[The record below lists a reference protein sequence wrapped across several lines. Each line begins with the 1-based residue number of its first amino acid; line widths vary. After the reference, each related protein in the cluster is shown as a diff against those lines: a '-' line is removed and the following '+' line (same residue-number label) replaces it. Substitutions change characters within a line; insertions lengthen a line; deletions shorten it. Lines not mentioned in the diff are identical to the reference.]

1 MKKVIGH
8 EWKNWVTPGRFA
20 FLLLDSNI
28 IIIGGRL
35 IGRI

>member
-1 MKKVIGH
+1 MNGKI
-8 EWKNWVTPGRFA
+8 WATPGRFA

-28 IIIGGRL
+28 IIIGCSL